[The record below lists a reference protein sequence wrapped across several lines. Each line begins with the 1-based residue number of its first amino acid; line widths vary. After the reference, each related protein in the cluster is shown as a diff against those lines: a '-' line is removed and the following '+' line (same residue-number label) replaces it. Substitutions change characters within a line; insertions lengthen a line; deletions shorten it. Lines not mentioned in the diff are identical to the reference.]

1 MKKNDP
7 MEDCIFCRIVNG
19 EIKSEIVMTSNNFIA
34 IKDIKPVSEG
44 HILII
49 SKKHYV
55 TLLDL
60 PDNLGD
66 ELLKFTKSIASIL
79 LESKMGDGF
88 NIIMNNLEPAG
99 QIVKHAH
106 LHIIPR
112 KENDG
117 LKSLV

>member
-1 MKKNDP
+1 MNKNDFK
-7 MEDCIFCRIVNG
+7 ECIFCRIANG
-19 EIKSEIVMTSNNFIA
+19 EVKNEMVMVSNNFFA
-34 IKDIKPVSEG
+34 IEDIKPVSEG

-49 SKKHYV
+49 PKKHYV

-60 PDNLGD
+60 PDNLGE
-66 ELLKFTKSIASIL
+66 ELLKFTKSIASMIL
-79 LESKMGDGF
+79 EKKMGDGF

-106 LHIIPR
+106 LHIISR
-112 KENDG
+112 KEGDG